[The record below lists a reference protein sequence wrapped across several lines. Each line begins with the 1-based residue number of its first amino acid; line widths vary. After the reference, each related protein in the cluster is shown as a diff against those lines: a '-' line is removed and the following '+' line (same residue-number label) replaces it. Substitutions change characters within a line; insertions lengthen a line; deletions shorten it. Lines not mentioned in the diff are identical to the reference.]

1 MTHVHPAFKTAE
13 TIYANEIYNFIHE
26 IHPKRRSLNNS
37 PLSSKDKFISLKNK
51 GVVRF
56 NRGKHSRFSTSF
68 EVSVPDA
75 QKQDD
80 STSSKL
86 HKRIFD
92 QTNCDHLL
100 ITDQVNLP
108 LEKSQIVIAS
118 KLPPLRTISPT
129 FSKLIPFD
137 LIKSSRSST
146 TNKGQLKELHC
157 NALDKLVSACQ
168 DAEDIPTVSKKVS
181 KEVKLIERFSER
193 INWTTDTLKQF
204 EEYDHSV
211 IRHMF
216 HHFSLIKEDL
226 NKEISEISHQ
236 MKAGANDQHLV
247 NARRRQKSVRKDFL

>member
-51 GVVRF
+51 RF

-68 EVSVPDA
+68 AVAAPND
-75 QKQDD
+75 QKLDYLPA
-80 STSSKL
+80 SKL
-86 HKRIFD
+86 HQRIFD
-92 QTNCDHLL
+92 KPDYDHLSL
-100 ITDQVNLP
+100 TEKVNLP
-108 LEKSQIVIAS
+108 LEKSQIVIAP

-129 FSKLIPFD
+129 FNKLIPFD

-146 TNKGQLKELHC
+146 TNKDQLKELHC
-157 NALDKLVSACQ
+157 SALDKLVSVCQ
-168 DAEDIPTVSKKVS
+168 DAEDIPKVSKKVN

-204 EEYDHSV
+204 EDYDHSV

-236 MKAGANDQHLV
+236 MKAGTNDQHLV
-247 NARRRQKSVRKDFL
+247 NARRRRKSVRKDF